1 VERIL
6 EEANALWPDARR
18 LVMAS
23 DTLPGP
29 AAAAEA
35 ARAIQDREVDLIIG
49 TQIVA
54 KGWHFPH
61 LTLVGVVDADL
72 GLAGGDLRAAE
83 RTVQLLH
90 QVAGRAGRAE
100 APGRVL
106 LQSFSPEHPVMQAL
120 ISGDLASFMQEEA
133 AMRRPGHWP
142 PFGRLAAL
150 IVSADERAPAESW
163 ARSLVRVAES
173 PPDVTVLGPAEAP
186 IAVVRGRHRFRILVK
201 TPRDFDMQTWLRQW
215 LIRAPKL
222 TGNTR
227 LQVDVDPMSF
237 L

>member
-1 VERIL
+1 VE
-6 EEANALWPDARR
+6 
-18 LVMAS
+18 
-23 DTLPGP
+23 
-29 AAAAEA
+29 
-35 ARAIQDREVDLIIG
+35 LIIG

-106 LQSFSPEHPVMQAL
+106 LQSFSPDHPVMQAL
-120 ISGDLASFMQEEA
+120 VSGDLDAFMAEEA
-133 AMRRPGHWP
+133 NTRRPGGWP

-150 IVSADERAPAESW
+150 IVSAEEEREADRTARDLGKAAPLLDGVE
-163 ARSLVRVAES
+163 
-173 PPDVTVLGPAEAP
+173 VLGPAPAP
-186 IAVVRGRHRFRILVK
+186 LALLRGRFRRRLLLK
-201 TPRDFDMQTWLRQW
+201 ARRDVAVQPVLREWLSRVAVPSHV
-215 LIRAPKL
+215 RV
-222 TGNTR
+222 
-227 LQVDVDPMSF
+227 QVDVDPVGF